1 MRSAFSRRRARASAP
16 ARIRRRYQR
25 VVYRLGAVGLALLL
39 TVAGLFGKPPAKEP
53 EPAVLVVLDPLA
65 KELAC
70 ACVKG
75 FGQRDYRKLAAKL
88 ETTLKQRVSIEFS
101 DDLEETLAIVG
112 SGREVVVVGE
122 RSLVAHSA
130 ARAKLA
136 CHPVAELTGL
146 DGETTVKAVFVAEAS
161 DPAKELKDL
170 AGRKVLV
177 GLPEAD
183 VQHAAALDALRS
195 VKLDPPATPEN
206 RGAGNKAALDVLDST
221 TSPPPVAVIPSYA
234 LRLLEGCGSITPGDL
249 KIIGSTMAA
258 PFITAFVS
266 DNFAADK
273 ERMIVDVL
281 LGLKR
286 DAKLLKAME
295 SRDGFVPVNAP
306 KKAGAQ
312 IDAEWPDW
320 RGPRRDGL
328 VPRLPMRLPE
338 RVKLIWKKATMTGGL
353 AGLSVSGGRLIL
365 AERDFEDERDVY
377 RCLDA
382 DNGELLWRIEFPAP
396 GHLDYGQ
403 SPRATPVIHEER
415 AYLLGAF
422 GELRCVNVADGKVL
436 WKRHLAREFK
446 AALPTWGM
454 CSPPLVVDDLL
465 IVNPGGAKA
474 SLVALDRA
482 TGRTRWAAPGLPAA
496 YSAFICG
503 DFGGARQIVGYDRQS
518 LGGWDVKNGAR
529 LWKLVPPTEGDFNV
543 PTPIA
548 VDGGILVSTENNG
561 TRLYRFNSN
570 GRIIPEPAGT
580 FAGLNPDTATP
591 VATCGRVFG
600 VKDGL
605 HCLDAQ
611 GGLKPIWHDEE
622 TAAGDYAT
630 VIADGERVLVI
641 TLSGELLLLDAKSNT
656 CAILSRLRLF
666 EEDVEVYPHPALVG
680 SRLYVRGGDS
690 VICVDLATN

>member
-1 MRSAFSRRRARASAP
+1 MRQCFQRGLRRLAAWA
-16 ARIRRRYQR
+16 
-25 VVYRLGAVGLALLL
+25 LALLL
-39 TVAGLFGKPPAKEP
+39 TVAGVFGKPPAKEP

-88 ETTLKQRVSIEFS
+88 ETTLKQPVSIEFS
-101 DDLEETLAIVG
+101 DDLEETLGIVG
-112 SGREVVVVGE
+112 AGREVVVVGE
-122 RSLVAHSA
+122 RSLVEHGA
-130 ARAKLA
+130 ARAKLQ

-146 DGETTVKAVFVAEAS
+146 DGATTVNAVFVAQARDS
-161 DPAKELKDL
+161 AKALKDL
-170 AGRKVLV
+170 AGRKVLI
-177 GLPEAD
+177 GLPAAD
-183 VQHAAALDALRS
+183 AQHAAALAALHS
-195 VKLDPPATPEN
+195 AKLDPAAASES
-206 RGAGNKAALDVLDST
+206 REAGNKVALDVLDST

-249 KIIGSTMAA
+249 RIIGTTKAA

-273 ERMIVDVL
+273 ERKVVELL

-295 SRDGFVPVNAP
+295 SRDGFVPVSAP
-306 KKAGAQ
+306 RKAGAQ
-312 IDAEWPDW
+312 MDAEWPDW
-320 RGPRRDGL
+320 RGPDRDGL
-328 VPRLPMRLPE
+328 VPRLPARLPQK
-338 RVKLIWKKATMTGGL
+338 VTVIWKKATMPGGL

-377 RCLDA
+377 RCLNA
-382 DNGELLWRIEFPAP
+382 DTGELLWRIEFPAP

-403 SPRATPVIHEER
+403 SPRAAPVIDEQR

-422 GELRCVNVADGKVL
+422 GELRCVNVTNGKVL
-436 WKRHLAREFK
+436 WQRHLVREFK

-482 TGRTRWAAPGLPAA
+482 TGRTRWATPGLPAA

-503 DFGGARQIVGYDRQS
+503 EFGGMRQIIGYDARS
-518 LGGWDVKNGAR
+518 LGGWDVKTGAR

-561 TRLYRFNSN
+561 TRLYSFDSN
-570 GRIIPEPAGT
+570 GRIIPEPVGT
-580 FAGLNPDTATP
+580 FAGLNPDSATP
-591 VATCGRVFG
+591 VVTRGRVFG
-600 VKDGL
+600 MKDGL

-611 GGLKPIWHDEE
+611 GGLKPIWHGEDD
-622 TAAGDYAT
+622 ALGDYST
-630 VIADGERVLVI
+630 LIADAERVLVI
-641 TLSGELLLLDAKSNT
+641 TLSGELLLLDAKANT
-656 CAILSRLRLF
+656 CAIVTRLRLF
-666 EEDVEVYPHPALVG
+666 ENDVEVYPHPALVG
-680 SRLYVRGGDS
+680 SRLYARGGDS
-690 VICVDLATN
+690 VICVDLATNPIP